1 MVDVARPKS
10 VIRNKKIKKVVY
22 AVLVLVAASA
32 VTLGLSRMAPA
43 APSVDG
49 ATLWPDT
56 VKRGEM
62 LRQVRGLGTLVPEEV
77 RFIPATSDSIIE
89 ERKLRAG
96 ETVTPNSIILVM
108 SNPDVQQRA
117 IDAELQLKGAEADL
131 ANLQAT
137 LQSQILNQQAAQA
150 SVESDYNRAKLDF
163 EANRELAKDGLIAD
177 VILKKSQVTTQ
188 ELAAKN
194 EMEKKKVEVNSKSA
208 DAQIAA
214 QQARVDQYRA
224 ALELRRKQVDE
235 LTVRAMVAGV
245 VQQVPVE
252 PGQRVSQGTILA
264 KIAQP
269 GRLRAELQI
278 AETQVKD
285 VALGQIASI
294 DTRNGIIPGQVI
306 RIDPASVNGTVKV
319 DVQLNGEYPKGVRP
333 DLSVDGT
340 IEVERL
346 PDVMYVG
353 RPAYGQADTTVSMF
367 KWLPNGE
374 AVRVQVKLGRTSV
387 NTIEI
392 KEGLQIVDRVILSFH
407 ALVRDPKIIGNLRI
421 GSIAVMS
428 GRKVRYRFFK
438 TL

>member
-194 EMEKKKVEVNSKSA
+194 EMEKKKVEVNSRSA
-208 DAQIAA
+208 DAQHAA

-392 KEGLQIVDRVILSFH
+392 KEGLQIGDRVILSDMS
-407 ALVRDPKIIGNLRI
+407 AWDSYDRLRI
-421 GSIAVMS
+421 N
-428 GRKVRYRFFK
+428 
-438 TL
+438 

>member
-10 VIRNKKIKKVVY
+10 VIRNKRIKRVVY
-22 AVLVLVAASA
+22 AVLVLIAASA
-32 VTLGLSRMAPA
+32 ITLGLSRMAPA

-89 ERKLRAG
+89 ERRLRAG
-96 ETVTPNSIILVM
+96 DTVTPNSIILVM
-108 SNPDVQQRA
+108 SNPDVLQRA
-117 IDAELQLKGAEADL
+117 TDAELQLKGAEADL
-131 ANLQAT
+131 ANLRAS
-137 LQSQILNQQAAQA
+137 LQSQILNQEAIQA

-163 EANRELAKDGLIAD
+163 EANQELAKDGLVAD

-194 EMEKKKVEVNSKSA
+194 EMEKKKVEVNSRSA
-208 DAQIAA
+208 EAQIAA

-224 ALELRRKQVDE
+224 VFELRRKQVDE

-252 PGQRVSQGTILA
+252 PGQRVAPGTILA
-264 KIAQP
+264 KVAQP

-285 VALGQIASI
+285 VAPGQIASI

-319 DVQLNGEYPKGVRP
+319 EVQLNGQYPKGVRP

-374 AVRVQVKLGRTSV
+374 AMRVQVKLGRASV

-392 KEGLQIVDRVILSFH
+392 KDGLQIGDRVILSDMS
-407 ALVRDPKIIGNLRI
+407 AWDAYDRLRI
-421 GSIAVMS
+421 N
-428 GRKVRYRFFK
+428 
-438 TL
+438 

>member
-194 EMEKKKVEVNSKSA
+194 EMEKKKVEVNSRSA

-353 RPAYGQADTTVSMF
+353 RPAYGQADTAVSMF

-392 KEGLQIVDRVILSFH
+392 KEGLQIGDRVILSDMS
-407 ALVRDPKIIGNLRI
+407 AWDSYDRLRI
-421 GSIAVMS
+421 N
-428 GRKVRYRFFK
+428 
-438 TL
+438 